1 MPDRYQEITPIGK
14 YKNIWLVLDR
24 DTGKVYVR
32 KCLETFNQE
41 VYERVARLH
50 NVHIPGIAAWKLED
64 GRFWLIEE
72 YVNGETLEEWINRG
86 GTFTRE
92 EAVRIVRQVCEAL
105 ACLHSQ
111 EPPVIHRDVKLS
123 NIMISHDGVVKLI
136 DYNAARLYEKGLK
149 QDTRLIG
156 TEAYAAPE
164 QFGFAQTDAR
174 TDIYAL
180 GVVFNY
186 LLTGVHVKDQIA
198 EGDCGAVIRKCTQMD
213 PKQRYQSVWELDQA
227 LQVLQRNGSAGAAG
241 KMAAAGNAAETT
253 GATETTKRM
262 GTAEVSMG
270 AETSKATETA
280 ERPGTAGRTETT
292 ERPETAE
299 MEENAAET
307 METAE
312 FLRAKPASAPR
323 TEKEAGFH
331 REDRYTEGRSE
342 TGRHGPNGRDAD
354 RYQERKNE
362 TNQYQEDGYEG
373 NKHVGKQG
381 IWPIP
386 GFRSGV
392 WWKKLL
398 AVAGYLFIIYVSL
411 RVEFEVDA
419 GRPLALWTDRILVL
433 ISLLLTV
440 AVYTDYHGAAAKM
453 PLLRSKK
460 GWIRRLGYCMV
471 WPFIY
476 GILILIEVMV
486 TLLFQA
492 VVKI

>member
-72 YVNGETLEEWINRG
+72 YVNGETLEERINRG
-86 GTFTRE
+86 YSFTWK
-92 EAVRIVRQVCEAL
+92 EAVGIVRQVCEAL

-111 EPPVIHRDVKLS
+111 ETPVIHRDVKLS

-186 LLTGVHVKDQIA
+186 LLTGAHIKERMA
-198 EGDCGAVIRKCTQMD
+198 EGACGAVTRKCTQMD
-213 PKQRYQSVWELDQA
+213 PKQRYQSVSELDQA
-227 LQVLQRNGSAGAAG
+227 LQVLQMNGSAGVTAE
-241 KMAAAGNAAETT
+241 MEAAGNAAEMT
-253 GATETTKRM
+253 GATERT
-262 GTAEVSMG
+262 GTAV
-270 AETSKATETA
+270 KA
-280 ERPGTAGRTETT
+280 
-292 ERPETAE
+292 
-299 MEENAAET
+299 
-307 METAE
+307 ETAE
-312 FLRAKPASAPR
+312 FLHARSAPAPR
-323 TEKEAGFH
+323 TKRAAGFH
-331 REDRYTEGRSE
+331 GEGEYKERRSE
-342 TGRHGPNGRDAD
+342 TDWSESAGRDAD
-354 RYQERKNE
+354 RHQERK
-362 TNQYQEDGYEG
+362 TATDRYPKVGYEKK
-373 NKHVGKQG
+373 KHGRKQG

-392 WWKKLL
+392 WWKKLV
-398 AVAGYLFIIYVSL
+398 AVAGYLFIFFVSL
-411 RVEFEVDA
+411 KVEFTVDA
-419 GRPLALWTDRILVL
+419 GRPLALWADKLLVL
-433 ISLLLTV
+433 ISLLSSV

-453 PLLRSKK
+453 PFLHNKK
-460 GWIRRLGYCMV
+460 GWIRCLGYCMV

-476 GILILIEVMV
+476 GILILLEVMV
-486 TLLFQA
+486 TLLFRA
-492 VVKI
+492 IVKI

>member
-1 MPDRYQEITPIGK
+1 MPERYQEIAPIGK

-24 DTGKVYVR
+24 DTGKIYVR

-72 YVNGETLEEWINRG
+72 YVNGETLEERLGRG
-86 GTFTRE
+86 DSFTLE
-92 EAVRIVRQVCEAL
+92 ETVGIVRQICEAL

-111 EPPVIHRDVKLS
+111 EPPIIHRDVKLS

-136 DYNAARLYEKGLK
+136 DYNAARLYEKGLN

-186 LLTGVHVKDQIA
+186 LLTGEHIKDRTA

-227 LQVLQRNGSAGAAG
+227 LQVLQMNGNGPVGVTAAG
-241 KMAAAGNAAETT
+241 VRAEASGPAEMTEATVRAET
-253 GATETTKRM
+253 A
-262 GTAEVSMG
+262 
-270 AETSKATETA
+270 KATETA
-280 ERPGTAGRTETT
+280 V
-292 ERPETAE
+292 
-299 MEENAAET
+299 
-307 METAE
+307 
-312 FLRAKPASAPR
+312 
-323 TEKEAGFH
+323 
-331 REDRYTEGRSE
+331 REE
-342 TGRHGPNGRDAD
+342 TGTYSHSAD
-354 RYQERKNE
+354 WSGADDRPS
-362 TNQYQEDGYEG
+362 
-373 NKHVGKQG
+373 G

-392 WWKKLL
+392 WWKMLL
-398 AVAGYLFIIYVSL
+398 AVLGYLFIFYLSL
-411 RVEFEVDA
+411 TVEFEKDA
-419 GRPLALWTDRILVL
+419 GRPLVLWTDRVLVF
-433 ISLLLTV
+433 ISMLFTV
-440 AVYTDYHGAAAKM
+440 AVYTDYRGAAARI
-453 PLLRSKK
+453 PFLRHRKR
-460 GWIRRLGYCMV
+460 WVRRLGYCMV
-471 WPFIY
+471 WPFTY
-476 GILILIEVMV
+476 AIL
-486 TLLFQA
+486 LLFEEIVLSVIQA
-492 VVKI
+492 ILKI